1 MSLQL
6 DRRGHSNAAIEL
18 AAEVDFDDK
27 DLEIVSLLQRDGR
40 MLFTE
45 IAQIVNLTEKTVRA
59 RVQSMLDSHAI
70 SIVALTTPTA
80 LGYRAIALVGLTCAP
95 GYRPSDVAQV
105 LAQVDGIDYVVLTS
119 GRYSILIE
127 IVTLDRKKV
136 LEIIQERVIQEPGV
150 ASFEVFEG
158 ATLHYQKAGFLGV
171 GFKNEQHGVQS
182 RVLSDAD
189 IQIAAALAKDGRA
202 SYRSVSAALGVSET
216 QVRTRVATMIASKQ
230 MQILAIANPLAFA
243 DRVVAWVAIKVS
255 SNAPIIDIV
264 NELEVYPEVTYI
276 LSTFGRF
283 ELFVEVQAIG
293 LDVLHNVIHQRIKAV
308 SGVRYVE
315 TFPYF
320 KLHYKPLI

>member
-1 MSLQL
+1 MSVQF
-6 DRRGHSNAAIEL
+6 DRPDQSNAAIEL
-18 AAEVDFDDK
+18 ASEVDFDDK

-70 SIVALTTPTA
+70 SIIALTTPAA

-95 GYRPSDVAQV
+95 GYRPSDVAQM
-105 LAQVDGIDYVVLTS
+105 LAQVDGIDYVVVTS
-119 GRYSILIE
+119 GRYSIIIE
-127 IVTLDRKKV
+127 IVTLDRMNV
-136 LEIIQERVIQEPGV
+136 LEIVQERVVQEPGV

-171 GFKNEQHGVQS
+171 GYKNEQYGVQS
-182 RVLSDAD
+182 RLLSDAD
-189 IQIAAALAKDGRA
+189 LQIAAALAKDGRA
-202 SYRSVSAALGVSET
+202 SYRSVSIALGVSET
-216 QVRTRVATMIASKQ
+216 QVRTRVAAMIASKQ

-243 DRVVAWVAIKVS
+243 DRVVAWVALKVS
-255 SNAPIIDIV
+255 PNALIVDIV
-264 NELEVYPEVTYI
+264 NELESYPEVTYI

-293 LDVLHNVIHQRIKAV
+293 LDVLHDVIHQQIKAV

-315 TFPYF
+315 AFPYF